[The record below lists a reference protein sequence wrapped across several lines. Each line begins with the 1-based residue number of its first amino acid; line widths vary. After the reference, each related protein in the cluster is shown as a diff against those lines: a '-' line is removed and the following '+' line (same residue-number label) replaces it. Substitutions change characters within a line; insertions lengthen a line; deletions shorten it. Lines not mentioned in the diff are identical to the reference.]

1 MASRGGTARN
11 GSRSDR
17 DGRRPSHG
25 TTSSR
30 GSRDVPSSH
39 SSVLMVGPNFRV
51 GKKIGCGNFG
61 ELRLGTCALAVYRE
75 REACVCVCSSVCV
88 ASELCLGL
96 CVPSMGCS
104 HFIMTK

>member
-1 MASRGGTARN
+1 MSVVLTTVLTSVLLSFGFAVMASRGGTNRN

-30 GSRDVPSSH
+30 GSRDVSSSH

-61 ELRLGTCALAVYRE
+61 ELRLGTYRHVYRE
-75 REACVCVCSSVCV
+75 GGERVACVYGKVC
-88 ASELCLGL
+88 GL
-96 CVPSMGCS
+96 
-104 HFIMTK
+104 